1 MKLRV
6 RDNSLRLRLTRSE
19 VESIHRDGLVSATL
33 NFPGNAKIDYL
44 LESSPA
50 CVAATAKYAN
60 NKISVQLPE
69 SEVSEWAISDNVAI
83 TAELPLDGPG
93 TLKLLVEKDFACLS
107 PREGEDD
114 VDTFPHPREGTD
126 SC

>member
-1 MKLRV
+1 MLKISLLV
-6 RDNSLRLRLTRSE
+6 LPGPMVPGLKILLNNSAFARS
-19 VESIHRDGLVSATL
+19 
-33 NFPGNAKIDYL
+33 GNAKIDYL

-60 NKISVQLPE
+60 NKITVQLPE
-69 SEVSEWAISDNVAI
+69 SEVSEWALSDNVAI

-107 PREGEDD
+107 PREG
-114 VDTFPHPREGTD
+114 TD